1 MFEAVT
7 FDLDGTL
14 IDSTEAI
21 VDSFNH
27 TFDTIGDPR
36 PSLEAIMDTISLP
49 LEESLRQLSSRDAS
63 ELTPIFRAYYEEIA
77 AERTFLLP
85 GVEEALSRL
94 SEAGMPIGLATSKLR
109 KFAELLLDHFGVL
122 KHFECR
128 IGPDDVAHRKPH
140 PEPLLKAAAGLGVK
154 PASMVYVGDSPID
167 VVASRRAGCP
177 CLCVTTGYGMREE
190 LEAVDPAGVFDD
202 LEAVTSFILSEN
214 GRSREIY

>member
-1 MFEAVT
+1 MFQAVT

-27 TFDTIGDPR
+27 TFDTIGDAR
-36 PSLEAIMDTISLP
+36 PSLEAIVETISLP
-49 LEESLRQLSSRDAS
+49 LEDSLRQLSPRDTAT
-63 ELTPIFRAYYEEIA
+63 LIPIFRAYYEEIA

-109 KFAELLLDHFGVL
+109 KFAEMLLDHFGVL
-122 KHFECR
+122 RYFECR
-128 IGPDDVAHRKPH
+128 IGPDDVAKRKPH
-140 PEPLLKAAAGLGVK
+140 PEALLKAAAGLGVA

-167 VVASRRAGCP
+167 VEASRRAGCP
-177 CLCVTTGYGMREE
+177 CLCVTTGYGTREE
-190 LEAVDPAGVFDD
+190 LEDGEPEGVFVD
-202 LEAVTSFILSEN
+202 LEAVTSFILSRN
-214 GRSREIY
+214 GRE